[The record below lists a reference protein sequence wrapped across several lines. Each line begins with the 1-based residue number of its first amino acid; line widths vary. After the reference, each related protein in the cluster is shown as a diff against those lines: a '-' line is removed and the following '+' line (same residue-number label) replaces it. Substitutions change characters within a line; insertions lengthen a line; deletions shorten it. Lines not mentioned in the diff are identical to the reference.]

1 MASEKGHRA
10 RANEALD
17 VLKSY
22 FQTRNDVMMAF
33 LFGSA
38 ARGMATRRSD
48 VDVAIYLVNKY
59 SIEDINHIAV
69 ELENLLGKDVD
80 LIVLNQAN
88 ASIAWAALRGIPILI
103 RDRAFYLRY
112 MLDVS
117 REAEDFREWILD
129 LWRLRHARRHSN
141 PAG

>member
-1 MASEKGHRA
+1 
-10 RANEALD
+10 
-17 VLKSY
+17 
-22 FQTRNDVMMAF
+22 
-33 LFGSA
+33 
-38 ARGMATRRSD
+38 MATRRSD

-117 REAEDFREWILD
+117 REAEDFREWVLD
-129 LWRLRHARRHSN
+129 LWRLRHARRQSSSN
-141 PAG
+141 S